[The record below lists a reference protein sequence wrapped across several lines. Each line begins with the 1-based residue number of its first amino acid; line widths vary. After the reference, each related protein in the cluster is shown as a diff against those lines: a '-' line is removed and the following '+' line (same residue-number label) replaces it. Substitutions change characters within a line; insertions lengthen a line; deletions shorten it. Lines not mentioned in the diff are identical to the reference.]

1 VVFSLSLWCLG
12 FPLRILLR
20 VCQTCTM
27 RFAASGK
34 ARASRA
40 PENRGLGRGIFV
52 VGTTEGALYSASQK
66 PHRESQRSTI
76 AVSLRDCLEAS
87 CMAVR
92 RVEHRKLSKHKK
104 APPPKTIAGL
114 FDVIGWCWPQRRKR
128 YWHLSRRDESC
139 QQPIPISRR
148 ASLHILRCLARYR
161 LTRVGGGYSFVCNS
175 FQSRKFGL

>member
-1 VVFSLSLWCLG
+1 MLPSIRHRGGLRFGSGVAFAVRVTVVFSLSLWCLG

-66 PHRESQRSTI
+66 PHRESQRSLYGSQTSR
-76 AVSLRDCLEAS
+76 ATKTFQAQKGPTSKNDCG
-87 CMAVR
+87 AVR
-92 RVEHRKLSKHKK
+92 R
-104 APPPKTIAGL
+104 
-114 FDVIGWCWPQRRKR
+114 
-128 YWHLSRRDESC
+128 YWMVLATELLGGSLC
-139 QQPIPISRR
+139 Q
-148 ASLHILRCLARYR
+148 YR
-161 LTRVGGGYSFVCNS
+161 GGGKQDDDDS
-175 FQSRKFGL
+175 